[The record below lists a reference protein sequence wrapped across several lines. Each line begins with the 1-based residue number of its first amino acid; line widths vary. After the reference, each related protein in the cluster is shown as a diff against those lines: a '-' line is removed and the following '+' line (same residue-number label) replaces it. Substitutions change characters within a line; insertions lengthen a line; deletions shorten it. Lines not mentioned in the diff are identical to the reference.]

1 MEVAYKALNKD
12 MTCTKGKGVFTYPVG
27 EWVEEGTANVGRN
40 GLHAALNPLD
50 CIQYYPDLEN
60 SVYYLALA
68 AGDIS
73 EDGYGSRISCTRLK
87 LVKQLDL
94 KHFVAHSIKF
104 IVEHPHLPCNSHY
117 LCMDSGIASNKFM
130 IIRGKDPIGQG
141 KTGDIIAL
149 LKEYPDTDEIEEYAM
164 YVVGDGDIKG
174 NTWYGM
180 QGEVCCF

>member
-1 MEVAYKALNKD
+1 
-12 MTCTKGKGVFTYPVG
+12 
-27 EWVEEGTANVGRN
+27 
-40 GLHAALNPLD
+40 
-50 CIQYYPDLEN
+50 
-60 SVYYLALA
+60 
-68 AGDIS
+68 
-73 EDGYGSRISCTRLK
+73 
-87 LVKQLDL
+87 
-94 KHFVAHSIKF
+94 
-104 IVEHPHLPCNSHY
+104 
-117 LCMDSGIASNKFM
+117 M

>member
-27 EWVEEGTANVGRN
+27 EWVEEEKANVSRN

-50 CIQYYPDLEN
+50 CIQYYPDLDN

-73 EDGYGSRISCTRLK
+73 EDGFGSRISCTRLK

-94 KHFVAHSIKF
+94 EHLIAHSIKF
-104 IVEHPHLPCNSHY
+104 IVEHPHLPCNSRY
-117 LCMDSGIASNKFM
+117 LCRDRGIVSNKFM
-130 IIRGKDPIGQG
+130 IIRGKDPIGRG
-141 KTGDIIAL
+141 KTGDIVAL
-149 LKEYPDTDEIEEYAM
+149 LKESSDTDEVEDYAM
-164 YVVGDGDIKG
+164 YVVGDGDIKE
-174 NTWYGM
+174 NTWYGT
-180 QGEVCCF
+180 QGEVSCI